1 MKIRCILQLPVSL
14 WTKILGS
21 SLDNLEPAWKP
32 LGAMQEF
39 RNGLIS
45 LKLRLR
51 ISESWADVHRL
62 LLSASPHSYVASW
75 PSSSSITGGNMA
87 VPAGREGT
95 LLCSGR

>member
-62 LLSASPHSYVASW
+62 LLSASFPPHATIRSFLAFELEYYR
-75 PSSSSITGGNMA
+75 G
-87 VPAGREGT
+87 
-95 LLCSGR
+95 